1 MKLPQVDHKLIAQVL
16 KGVQEDFEKQTQ
28 YTDHDVLSC
37 TIAYP
42 EEQKPDFGTAT
53 CTLRAHI
60 VDQIIQAMYKPL
72 VKKYAI
78 PGFRHGKA
86 PMRTFIMKFGYAHF
100 MEHVKYVLFG
110 FIQRRLALFTT
121 ETIELFHQFN
131 PLLCKQGEDFTA
143 EIGFIKK
150 PVVTLVDW
158 VVPPQQVD
166 IIQATPEFVQRY
178 IMRLRLEVSPFETAN
193 DVAIQA
199 YDRVKVV
206 PIHTVDVEQ
215 PDAQE
220 DVPSEEVVLD
230 DPIQFIVDGIETPQ
244 EISDILRGMRCGESR
259 HFTMP
264 SQSGVEK
271 PVQLTF
277 RVQEIARPALI
288 SVEQYIEQEYDDN
301 GKIKTVA
308 QLEQAVTERCNQI
321 QRNLFFS
328 SVREKISQAVLENA
342 QVTIPEPLI
351 LEYRKNI
358 FEKKTL
364 FDPDYTTRFDDEE
377 EMYRDLFAQAQF
389 EYRQKIVMEEVLRK
403 YDAPLSREDLL
414 YFIKIIPQRFFETD
428 EKYYNTLFRK
438 LFDQYR
444 IECVIQKAM
453 DVLLIV
459 SMKEHLF
466 PEDPFF
472 WTDLRTKLPD
482 LPEKLRQH
490 AEEDFT
496 DVTLPNESD
505 VTASHNVSHA

>member
-1 MKLPQVDHKLIAQVL
+1 MKSPQVDHKLIAQVL

-42 EEQKPDFGTAT
+42 EVQKPDFGTAT

-158 VVPPQQVD
+158 VVPPQQVS
-166 IIQATPEFVQRY
+166 IKQATPETVLQY
-178 IMRLRLEVSPFETAN
+178 VTQLRLEASPFEPAN
-193 DVAIQA
+193 DVTIQT
-199 YDRVKVV
+199 YDKVKVI
-206 PIHTVDVEQ
+206 PTYTLDGEQ
-215 PDAQE
+215 SDSQE
-220 DVPSEEVVLD
+220 DIPPEEVALD
-230 DPIQFIVDGIETPQ
+230 DPLQFIVDGVETPL
-244 EISDILRGMRCGESR
+244 EISDLLRGMRCGESK
-259 HFTMP
+259 HFSMI
-264 SQSGVEK
+264 SQSEVEN
-271 PVQLTF
+271 PAQLTF
-277 RVQEIARPALI
+277 RVLEITRPTII
-288 SVEQYIEQEYDDN
+288 SVEEYIEKEYSNDE
-301 GKIKTVA
+301 KIKTSA
-308 QLEQAVTERCNQI
+308 QLEEMLAERYNQI
-321 QRNLFFS
+321 ERNRVFL

-364 FDPDYTTRFDDEE
+364 FDPDYTTRFNEEE

-414 YFIKIIPQRFFETD
+414 YFVNMMSRRFPKTEQR
-428 EKYYNTLFRK
+428 YYSILFKK
-438 LFDQYR
+438 LFEQYYV
-444 IECVIQKAM
+444 ECVIQKAM

-459 SMKEHLF
+459 SMKEHLL

-496 DVTLPNESD
+496 DVTLQDESD
-505 VTASHNVSHA
+505 ATASHNVSHA